1 MHLAYTGLRATA
13 VDADTPKCLPPALVA
28 PRAWTEI
35 DGQYSEV
42 GAASGNETMTDSTAQ
57 ALRELAEIQLANV
70 LKKLPSDA
78 LGRFVLFV
86 EVVRAMDYWG
96 IYTKLTGA
104 SDDGTIQSLDLMY
117 WGWNRAVAELF
128 EPLELHGGF
137 PLMESTQH
145 SRSFAVGLMQE
156 FGKVSLLRRLADM
169 SERDIAEIARD
180 GDEFQ
185 IRMGEDAQAQFTDAT
200 EMNRLKAAEAQLP
213 SSGAGWT
220 MASMRDVRRFSEMP
234 GNYMALDDA
243 PVKRWLR
250 PDIEELI
257 KPLVRPWDTGRGVM
271 VAYDARTEVDKHYM
285 AEALALATTWREES
299 GIHPKAKLG
308 QISGADIAGVSVA
321 LISLH
326 AKHFGCVS
334 VAKKLASQVSVPQS
348 LTIWGPRSGLA
359 ESISIMSGRPE
370 PVVRAAF
377 SVLAMTSEQA
387 KKMADH
393 STPLIPL
400 LFDLGN
406 GFILRPVSC
415 LTRNPF
421 TAVKTQHQWLDSR
434 TEHAIAADRE
444 DWMRSDLYGMFGG
457 RRYTCFPGNLKLR
470 SAGSILTDID
480 AVVYDR
486 LTGDVGL
493 FQLKWQDYSTS
504 DVRQLRSKAANLSA
518 ELMDWS
524 KKVKSWIQEHGIS
537 ALDQSLRLKQKR
549 REAVRNIFLFA
560 ISRSAVRTQ
569 GFGVMTDAPD
579 LAMAVWPQFGR
590 ARMEIGPSE
599 RTLRDIHARL
609 LEEYGQVPNVTP
621 MPASFKIADNTVH
634 IHNLWNRIEQSE
646 AKT

>member
-1 MHLAYTGLRATA
+1 
-13 VDADTPKCLPPALVA
+13 
-28 PRAWTEI
+28 
-35 DGQYSEV
+35 
-42 GAASGNETMTDSTAQ
+42 MTDSTAQ
-57 ALRELAEIQLANV
+57 ALRELAGTHLANV
-70 LKKLPSDA
+70 LKQLPSDA
-78 LGRFVLFV
+78 LGRFVLFI

-96 IYTKLTGA
+96 IYAKLTGA
-104 SDDGTIQSLDLMY
+104 SAEGAEQSLDLMY

-128 EPLELHGGF
+128 EPLEKHGVF
-137 PLMESTQH
+137 PLMESTPH

-156 FGKVSLLRRLADM
+156 FGKVSLLQRLAEM
-169 SERDIAEIARD
+169 SERGIAEIARN

-185 IRMGEDAQAQFTDAT
+185 IRMSGDARAQFSDAT
-200 EMNRLKAAEAQLP
+200 ELDRLKAAEAQLP
-213 SSGAGWT
+213 SSSAGWT
-220 MASMRDVRRFSEMP
+220 IASMRDALRFSDMP
-234 GNYMALDDA
+234 GNYMAMADA

-257 KPLVRPWDTGRGVM
+257 RPLVRPWDTGRGVM
-271 VAYDARTEVDKHYM
+271 VAYDARIEVDKHYL
-285 AEALALATTWREES
+285 AEALALAMTWREEA
-299 GIHPKAKLG
+299 GIHPDAKLG
-308 QISGADIAGVSVA
+308 SITGADIASVSVA

-334 VAKKLASQVSVPQS
+334 VAKKLISQVSVPQS
-348 LTIWGPRSGLA
+348 LTIWGPRSALE
-359 ESISIMSGRPE
+359 ESISLMSGRPE

-377 SVLAMTSEQA
+377 TALAMTSEQA
-387 KKMADH
+387 KKLADH

-434 TEHAIAADRE
+434 TDHAIAADRE
-444 DWMRSDLYGMFGG
+444 DWMRSSLYGMFGG
-457 RRYTCFPGNLKLR
+457 RRYACFPGNLKLR

-493 FQLKWQDYSTS
+493 FQLKWQDYSTN

-524 KKVKSWIQEHGIS
+524 GKVKSWIQEHGIS

-549 REAVRNIFLFA
+549 REAVQDIFLFA

-569 GFGVMTDAPD
+569 GYGIKTDAPD
-579 LAMAVWPQFGR
+579 LAMAVWPQFAR

-599 RTLRDIHARL
+599 RSLRDIHARL
-609 LEEYGQVPNVTP
+609 LEEYGQVPDITP
-621 MPASFKIADNTVH
+621 MPVSLRVAGTTVH
-634 IHNLWNRIEQSE
+634 IHDIWNRIEQAE
-646 AKT
+646 AMT